1 MNSSN
6 LNIDSNL
13 YIDTVDLDLYYNEL
27 DYNQQYSHFNQ
38 QFNEIRNTNRNLTNY
53 ANLLFANQL
62 NDMYNNL
69 ISNNNSNEN
78 TDFYNYENSQEAID
92 NNIEEI
98 NEYTPINND
107 TEEVNEYEVT
117 SIYNP
122 LNINIPPISGQ
133 TSQMVCPVCN
143 NLITGSYSMHLLEY
157 HRDVLVMA
165 SMFLQETDVEEY
177 YNSLLNFTTNT
188 LIDNMNID
196 NMNYE
201 ELLELCNNIGY
212 HKPLNDITEI
222 EKTFILKNKNDF
234 INDTESKCVICLEKF
249 ENNTI
254 EEIVETVK
262 CKHLFCKPCFVNW
275 MKDNKRC
282 PICISDLL

>member
-1 MNSSN
+1 MNG
-6 LNIDSNL
+6 SNL
-13 YIDTVDLDLYYNEL
+13 YIDMLYLDNDN
-27 DYNQQYSHFNQ
+27 DYNYLDFNEQYLNFNQ

-69 ISNNNSNEN
+69 IANNNSNEN
-78 TDFYNYENSQEAID
+78 TDFYNYENSQEIID
-92 NNIEEI
+92 NNDTEDI

-107 TEEVNEYEVT
+107 TEVT

-122 LNINIPPISGQ
+122 LNINRQPISGQ
-133 TSQMVCPVCN
+133 TSQIVCPVCN

-157 HRDVLVMA
+157 HRDVLVMS

-188 LIDNMNID
+188 LIDNMNYD
-196 NMNYE
+196 
-201 ELLELCNNIGY
+201 ELLELCNKIGY

-262 CKHLFCKPCFVNW
+262 CKHLFCKPCFVYW
-275 MKDNKRC
+275 MRDNKRC

>member
-1 MNSSN
+1 MNG
-6 LNIDSNL
+6 SNL
-13 YIDTVDLDLYYNEL
+13 YIDMVYLDNDYNYL
-27 DYNQQYSHFNQ
+27 DFNQQYLHFNQ

-69 ISNNNSNEN
+69 IANNNSNEN
-78 TDFYNYENSQEAID
+78 TDFYNYENSQEIID
-92 NNIEEI
+92 NNDTEDI

-107 TEEVNEYEVT
+107 TEVT

-122 LNINIPPISGQ
+122 LNINRLPISGQ

-157 HRDVLVMA
+157 HRDVLVMS

-188 LIDNMNID
+188 LIDNMNYD
-196 NMNYE
+196 
-201 ELLELCNNIGY
+201 ELLELCNKIGY

-282 PICISDLL
+282 PIIVLSRKPALSESPACF

>member
-69 ISNNNSNEN
+69 IANNNSNEN
-78 TDFYNYENSQEAID
+78 TDFYNYEDSQEEID
-92 NNIEEI
+92 NNIEET
-98 NEYTPINND
+98 NEYTPINNV
-107 TEEVNEYEVT
+107 TEVT

>member
-92 NNIEEI
+92 NNIEET
-98 NEYTPINND
+98 NEYTPINNV
-107 TEEVNEYEVT
+107 TEVT

-212 HKPLNDITEI
+212 YKPLNDITEI

>member
-92 NNIEEI
+92 NNIEET
-98 NEYTPINND
+98 NEYTPINNV
-107 TEEVNEYEVT
+107 TEVT

>member
-92 NNIEEI
+92 NNIEET

-107 TEEVNEYEVT
+107 TEVT

>member
-78 TDFYNYENSQEAID
+78 TDFYNYEDSQEEID
-92 NNIEEI
+92 NNIEET
-98 NEYTPINND
+98 NEYTPINNV
-107 TEEVNEYEVT
+107 TEVT

>member
-69 ISNNNSNEN
+69 IANNNSNEN
-78 TDFYNYENSQEAID
+78 TDFYNYENSQEIID
-92 NNIEEI
+92 NNIEET

-107 TEEVNEYEVT
+107 TEVT

-212 HKPLNDITEI
+212 YKPLNDITEI

-249 ENNTI
+249 KNNTI